1 LFLKQCCDLLE
12 YSIRGKNWGNTQA
25 IIITLQA
32 ILPGFLSNSNYP
44 GEELAP
50 LKDKVRSLVWS
61 LLTSGECTEPLVT
74 ETRRMVSRTTESLF
88 LKHQDSGDFIDTL
101 LNADASQP
109 ILLALRDDILLQ
121 TAHDLQLCCTLS
133 PHVAR

>member
-1 LFLKQCCDLLE
+1 
-12 YSIRGKNWGNTQA
+12 
-25 IIITLQA
+25 
-32 ILPGFLSNSNYP
+32 
-44 GEELAP
+44 
-50 LKDKVRSLVWS
+50 
-61 LLTSGECTEPLVT
+61 
-74 ETRRMVSRTTESLF
+74 LF

-133 PHVAR
+133 PHVASISRLLTESIASDSVSMIRDCFECSADDLPSLVARSPVFTPSLYCAAMLLGVTLRGMALALQEEDKEQLENARSALLENV